1 IRGWKTYLRLTDLT
15 PVIPLRPVKIH
26 RQTYLRLSLVV
37 FEVVFLVVGL
47 PLLLPSRLGFQDMV
61 FGDLTSIA
69 RGRLHDLM
77 ISFCLPFQLCSFIS
91 LQLSTLLASLVLLR
105 VCSVD
110 LEDCFWSQVW
120 THVSRGNR
128 LINTLAACKVHR
140 GNHQRDS
147 NSPLDDANGLVI
159 WENTNT
165 GVSSSDVGGIPSWWQ
180 SAQLRVYQFTGH
192 TILYQIT
199 VGAPAYI
206 ATEVLL
212 QQEYDGKVC
221 GHETNSSV

>member
-1 IRGWKTYLRLTDLT
+1 SGLGVPSCAELHLFG
-15 PVIPLRPVKIH
+15 LS
-26 RQTYLRLSLVV
+26 QSLVV

-47 PLLLPSRLGFQDMV
+47 PLLLLSRLGFQDMV

-120 THVSRGNR
+120 THVSRG
-128 LINTLAACKVHR
+128 LASFLPHSCC
-140 GNHQRDS
+140 S
-147 NSPLDDANGLVI
+147 LLPLFG
-159 WENTNT
+159 
-165 GVSSSDVGGIPSWWQ
+165 
-180 SAQLRVYQFTGH
+180 
-192 TILYQIT
+192 
-199 VGAPAYI
+199 
-206 ATEVLL
+206 
-212 QQEYDGKVC
+212 
-221 GHETNSSV
+221 